1 MTSNISDQQ
10 FLEGDDLI
18 VVQSDTSGDYEK
30 ANTKTVKVESLREDI
45 RNYVEA
51 TTTKE
56 LKVFRSTNTAAGG
69 RIDVLDNETLYYYPA
84 TPVSSLEDKDVQI
97 TSLGSFFDDVATQQE
112 FNEKIQNNVGDIEFT
127 LNGYSKYLDAL
138 VASTEFDDNV
148 DPTHVFFFTNY
159 NAYPPTPASPD
170 KAKVVNVNDLTY
182 VDEESAARDA
192 DLQNQITDQE
202 KRITALFNVKINS
215 GYFIHQ
221 SDTPTTEA
229 PEPGQIKVDTNVV
242 DPTTTV
248 FSIHARSYT
257 GDYIES
263 EDQEQAFILNNYIV
277 VQPGD
282 NIITGNNTYQVV
294 SVEVVDGSIPL
305 EERVY
310 IFSANLLSD
319 QGFADP
325 GDFTVFRIVT
335 DGEFDP
341 GSLDGEFVK
350 IGGDTMTGQLSVQ
363 TDETTAINI
372 GDGDGNVKLTI
383 RADGSAI
390 TTKSSFT
397 DTEFVTKAFVEET
410 LSSADLDAYVKKT
423 GDTMSG
429 HLEIRGEGADGELS
443 RLKCNILDSGQQS
456 NLTLKRNNVSGIS
469 INNGSNSL
477 HQQTVLDRE
486 GTIDKHLVTKKY
498 VDDKVSTKASSS
510 HSHSYASSDHNHGN
524 AYVKAG
530 SSDSSPQNL
539 RIWKSGSLY
548 YIS

>member
-1 MTSNISDQQ
+1 MTSNVSDYQ

-30 ANTKTVKVESLREDI
+30 ANTKNVKVESLREDI

-84 TPVSSLEDKDVQI
+84 TPVSSLEDRDIQI

-112 FNEKIQNNVGDIEFT
+112 FNEKIHNNVGDIEFT
-127 LNGYSKYLDAL
+127 LDGYSKYLDAL

-221 SDTPTTEA
+221 SDTPTTDA
-229 PEPGQIKVDTNVV
+229 PEPGQIKIDTNVV
-242 DPTTTV
+242 DPTTTE

-277 VQPGD
+277 VNPGD

-294 SVEVVDGSIPL
+294 SAEVVDGSVPL

-310 IFSANLLSD
+310 IFTANLLSD
-319 QGFADP
+319 QGLADP
-325 GDFTVFRIVT
+325 GDFTTFRIVT

-350 IGGDTMTGQLSVQ
+350 TVGDTMSGQLSVQ
-363 TDETTAINI
+363 TFDTTAINI

-390 TTKSSFT
+390 TTKSFDQFT
-397 DTEFVTKAFVEET
+397 DNEFVTKSFVEST
-410 LSSADLDAYVKKT
+410 VGNVDLTNYVKID
-423 GDTMSG
+423 GDTMTGGLTILRGLNDGDRGLTIKGKNASG
-429 HLEIRGEGADGELS
+429 NDVDVFYSYRAADGDGAYYLGAIT
-443 RLKCNILDSGQQS
+443 NA
-456 NLTLKRNNVSGIS
+456 N
-469 INNGSNSL
+469 
-477 HQQTVLDRE
+477 
-486 GTIDKHLVTKKY
+486 HLVNKKY
-498 VDDKVSTKASSS
+498 VDDKFDFSKYTELS
-510 HSHSYASSDHNHGN
+510 
-524 AYVKAG
+524 
-530 SSDSSPQNL
+530 
-539 RIWKSGSLY
+539 
-548 YIS
+548 